1 MPKKK
6 LSKGF
11 DDLFSQNETDLSF
24 LDTYGKTNSE
34 NLSGLPESS
43 QTHQNADELFDA
55 ILRLFKSEK
64 VAIKSTKKKISLG
77 NFLSINKKNS
87 QIEIKIKSEK
97 LSLPLVQSDL
107 MAPGFSDSNLSKDS
121 MNCSVILDSWGIA
134 SKNFISRMIEFY
146 KYNY

>member
-1 MPKKK
+1 MTKKK

-11 DDLFSQNETDLSF
+11 EDLFSQNQTDLSF

-34 NLSGLPESS
+34 DISGLPESG
-43 QTHQNADELFDA
+43 QNHQNSDELFDA

-64 VAIKSTKKKISLG
+64 VNIKSTKKKITLG
-77 NFLSINKKNS
+77 KFLSVNKKNN
-87 QIEIKIKSEK
+87 QIEVNIKSEK

-107 MAPGFSDSNLSKDS
+107 MAPGFLDSNLSKDS